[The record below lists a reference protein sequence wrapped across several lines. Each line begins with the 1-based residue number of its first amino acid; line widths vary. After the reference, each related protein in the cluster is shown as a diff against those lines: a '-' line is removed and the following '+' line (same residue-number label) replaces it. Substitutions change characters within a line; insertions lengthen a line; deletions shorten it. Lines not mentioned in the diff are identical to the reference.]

1 MVDPFGPGMFE
12 RIAANPKFAPYLA
25 DPAFTAKLRR
35 ITDGKD
41 TKARSDALMEAL
53 SGGLGIAGMPGA
65 AGAGAGGPQD
75 PRLMEVVM
83 YLLGGAGAMGGGM
96 GGMDV
101 DGEEDDGEDGAAEG
115 DDEEAARAA
124 FTRGAAQGR
133 AAGGPSS
140 AGGYQPPRRDPAAEA
155 AAAAERKKREAEA
168 AAKRAEE
175 EEAALSEEERAKRVA
190 KRQAVAR
197 KEEGNKAYKARDFDA
212 ALRLYQEAYELDS
225 EDITYLLN
233 AAAVHFERGQWDEA
247 IATCRKAL
255 ERGGEVFAPYA
266 LKAKAWARI
275 GNAEAKR
282 DNLQAAVEAYES
294 SLLESHTD
302 EVYEKAKKAKA
313 ELKARAEAA
322 YRDPAKGAEA
332 KERGNE
338 LFKAGKFKEAIAEYS
353 DAIRR
358 DPECAAYYSNRAAA
372 LTKVMDV
379 SGAMADCDKCLK
391 LDPKFTRG
399 YVRKGNLHFLLK
411 EYHKA
416 LDQYQAALALDP
428 ECEEAREGM
437 RRTVGKINEVRGAT
451 GGRGTRGG

>member
-1 MVDPFGPGMFE
+1 
-12 RIAANPKFAPYLA
+12 
-25 DPAFTAKLRR
+25 
-35 ITDGKD
+35 
-41 TKARSDALMEAL
+41 
-53 SGGLGIAGMPGA
+53 
-65 AGAGAGGPQD
+65 
-75 PRLMEVVM
+75 
-83 YLLGGAGAMGGGM
+83 
-96 GGMDV
+96 MDV
-101 DGEEDDGEDGAAEG
+101 EGEEDDGEDGAAEG

-124 FTRGAAQGR
+124 FMRGAAQGR

-140 AGGYQPPRRDPAAEA
+140 SYQPPRRDPAAEA
-155 AAAAERKKREAEA
+155 AAAAERKRREEEA

-197 KEEGNKAYKARDFDA
+197 KEEGNKAYKGRDFEA

-233 AAAVHFERGQWDEA
+233 AAAVHFERGQWEEA
-247 IATCRKAL
+247 IATCRRAL
-255 ERGGEVFAPYA
+255 ERGSEVFAPYA

-302 EVYEKAKKAKA
+302 EVYEKVKKAKA

-322 YRDPAKGAEA
+322 YRDPVKGAEA

-353 DAIRR
+353 DAIKR

-379 SGAMADCDKCLK
+379 SGAMADCDRCLK

-399 YVRKGNLHFLLK
+399 YVRKGNLHFLQK
-411 EYHKA
+411 ELHKA
-416 LDQYQAALALDP
+416 LEQYQAALALDP

-437 RRTVGKINEVRGAT
+437 RRTVGKINEVRGAQGERGA
-451 GGRGTRGG
+451 GGTEGLCCGSAKAGR